1 MNYYVFR
8 INYTDPKAYSMLKD
22 ELICGKLRQGWGST
36 NMSVAQDFEGYE
48 SAWHSA
54 WGEDDAERNYILG
67 KYNNIH
73 LMTEMQ
79 PGDII
84 IIPKVSLS
92 DENGWNSFTIAKCT
106 GSYCFEPIEND
117 FGHIIPV
124 EPIVSFRYLHNDSSL
139 TVSAKFKAY
148 QRPVNRVYNTD
159 FTAAIELLRKKHE
172 QDPSIALQADSTPL
186 KSLSA
191 PTLSAKLDYLNKI
204 VEQINLWNPSQL
216 ERIIEELF
224 VSNGY
229 EKRANNRYD
238 REGGDIDL
246 VFAPYPKNS
255 LMQQFYATSSSL
267 DMQEIRVQAKK
278 KIGKDTNDLEGILQL
293 AKMDG
298 HETSINILI
307 NTTTSFSDEAKEE
320 AAKEVF
326 SLSMASNLPD
336 FLSNLVWI
344 FLTNSSKYKT
354 LPSNLKQ
361 QAR

>member
-1 MNYYVFR
+1 M
-8 INYTDPKAYSMLKD
+8 
-22 ELICGKLRQGWGST
+22 
-36 NMSVAQDFEGYE
+36 
-48 SAWHSA
+48 
-54 WGEDDAERNYILG
+54 
-67 KYNNIH
+67 
-73 LMTEMQ
+73 
-79 PGDII
+79 
-84 IIPKVSLS
+84 
-92 DENGWNSFTIAKCT
+92 
-106 GSYCFEPIEND
+106 
-117 FGHIIPV
+117 
-124 EPIVSFRYLHNDSSL
+124 
-139 TVSAKFKAY
+139 
-148 QRPVNRVYNTD
+148 
-159 FTAAIELLRKKHE
+159 
-172 QDPSIALQADSTPL
+172 

-255 LMQQFYATSSSL
+255 LMQQFYATSNSL

-320 AAKEVF
+320 AAKRSILLINGIEF
-326 SLSMASNLPD
+326 AGL
-336 FLSNLVWI
+336 LVKFGLDI
-344 FLTNSSKYKT
+344 FE
-354 LPSNLKQ
+354 
-361 QAR
+361 